1 MMIKSHCGFAVFAC
15 LVQAEFRAVPALKR
29 TEREVLVLHKLFGA
43 RYPFPNGVLSG
54 KYSRGRLKFMV
65 SVIAHIGFYAAI
77 VLGLKA
83 VFEKLTSLF

>member
-1 MMIKSHCGFAVFAC
+1 MKLLLRFC
-15 LVQAEFRAVPALKR
+15 LFRTEVRAAPALKR
-29 TEREVLVLHKLFGA
+29 TEREAVDFIICSA
-43 RYPFPNGVLSG
+43 QGVLSRTGVSPEIIQGEG
-54 KYSRGRLKFMV
+54 KKFMV